1 MSWLS
6 QVSSVKRGWAI
17 VIIIGFCSI
26 PAVTP
31 RLYASDEIQYF
42 AHLRSLWFDQDLSF
56 DNEYRYFH
64 DRGIATAYG
73 FEETFLELQTETGL
87 RINFATIGPAILWMP
102 FYAIADGTVR
112 VMRAGGSSVAADG
125 YSRPYLIA
133 IAFGS
138 AFLGFLA
145 VCLSISAAR
154 RVLGRGFLSGLAVWF
169 GTPLLF
175 YMYLAPGMAH
185 ACSAFAVA
193 LFVTVWLKVR
203 GDWSGGGLISLG
215 AAAALMT
222 MVREQDVFFIVG
234 PAVDYIWSFVGVL
247 RAGDRDRASEL
258 IGRLVVGTAMAIIC
272 YLPQVAAYLTL
283 NGRIG
288 PSPYVE
294 DKMAWLSPYAA
305 SVLLSTEHGLLAWTP
320 LVVAGLVGIGV
331 LCTKSFPGT
340 SFRELRRVGLC
351 LFLMFAAQVYISGS
365 LDSWTV
371 AGAFGQRRFVG
382 VTIIL
387 VIGLATLIKV
397 TAEHWS
403 RAMTFALVMVCI
415 WWNLGLMVQ
424 FGAGLMDRQRLE
436 LTHNAYTTFVVVPKV
451 IPVMA
456 YRYFFDR
463 TSFYQDPDRYDNSL
477 PSRP

>member
-1 MSWLS
+1 MIWLN
-6 QVSSVKRGWAI
+6 QVSSVKRGWAV

-42 AHLRSLWFDQDLSF
+42 AYLRSLWFDQDLSF

-73 FEETFLELQTETGL
+73 FEETFLELETPTGR

-102 FYAIADGTVR
+102 FYAIADGATR
-112 VMRAGGSSVAADG
+112 AMRALGSSVAVDG
-125 YSRPYLIA
+125 YSRPYLTA

-154 RVLGRGFLSGLAVWF
+154 RLLGRGFVAGLAVWL

-193 LFVTVWLKVR
+193 LFLTVWLKVR
-203 GDWSGGGLISLG
+203 EDWSTGGLMGLG
-215 AAAALMT
+215 ATAALMA
-222 MVREQDVFFIVG
+222 MVREQDVFFVLG
-234 PAVDYIWSFVGVL
+234 PAVDYIWSFVTAWS
-247 RAGDRDRASEL
+247 AGNRGRASEL
-258 IGRLVVGTAMAIIC
+258 IRRLIFGTAMAVTC

-305 SVLLSTEHGLLAWTP
+305 SVLLSTEHGLVAWTP
-320 LVVAGLVGIGV
+320 LVIAALVGIGV
-331 LCTKSFPGT
+331 LCVKSLPGT
-340 SFRELRRVGLC
+340 SFRELQRIGLC
-351 LFLMFAAQVYISGS
+351 LFVMFAAQVYISGS
-365 LDSWTV
+365 VDSWTV

-387 VIGLATLIKV
+387 VIGLATLIRV
-397 TAEHWS
+397 TAKPWS
-403 RAMTFALVMVCI
+403 SVTTFALIAICT

-436 LTHNAYTTFVVVPKV
+436 LTRNAYNTFVVVPRAFPIMV
-451 IPVMA
+451 

-463 TSFYQDPDRYDNSL
+463 TSFYEEPDRYDDSR

>member
-1 MSWLS
+1 M
-6 QVSSVKRGWAI
+6 
-17 VIIIGFCSI
+17 
-26 PAVTP
+26 TP

-42 AHLRSLWFDQDLSF
+42 AYLRSLWFDQDLSF

-73 FEETFLELQTETGL
+73 FEETFLELQTETGR

-102 FYAIADGTVR
+102 FYAIADGTTRIMR
-112 VMRAGGSSVAADG
+112 VAGSSVAVDG
-125 YSRPYLIA
+125 YSRPYLTA

-138 AFLGFLA
+138 AFFGFLA

-154 RVLGRGFLSGLAVWF
+154 RVLGRGFLAGLAVWF

-185 ACSAFAVA
+185 ASSAFAVA
-193 LFVTVWLKVR
+193 LFLSVWLKVR
-203 GDWSGGGLISLG
+203 EDWSAGGLMSLG
-215 AAAALMT
+215 ATAALMT
-222 MVREQDVFFIVG
+222 MVREQDVFFVLG
-234 PAVDYIWSFVGVL
+234 PAVDYTWSLVAAWN
-247 RAGDRDRASEL
+247 AGNRDRAIKL
-258 IGRLVVGTAMAIIC
+258 IRRLIYGTAMAITC
-272 YLPQVAAYLTL
+272 YLPQIAAYLTL

-305 SVLLSTEHGLLAWTP
+305 SVLLSTEHGLVAWTP
-320 LVVAGLVGIGV
+320 LVIAALFGIGV
-331 LCTKSFPGT
+331 LCVKSLPGT
-340 SFRELRRVGLC
+340 SFRELRRIGLC
-351 LFLMFAAQVYISGS
+351 LFVMFAAQVYISGS
-365 LDSWTV
+365 VDSWTV

-387 VIGLATLIKV
+387 VIGLAALIRV

-403 RAMTFALVMVCI
+403 RVMTFALVTLCI

-436 LTHNAYTTFVVVPKV
+436 LTHNAYNTFVVVPKAF
-451 IPVMA
+451 PVMA

-463 TSFYQDPDRYDNSL
+463 TSFYQDPDRYDDTLSN
-477 PSRP
+477 RP

>member
-1 MSWLS
+1 MNWLN
-6 QVSSVKRGWAI
+6 QLSSVKRGWI
-17 VIIIGFCSI
+17 VVIIIGFCSI

-42 AHLRSLWFDQDLSF
+42 SYLRSLWFDQDLSF
-56 DNEYRYFH
+56 DNEYRYFY

-73 FEETFLELQTETGL
+73 FEETFLELKTETGH

-102 FYAIADGTVR
+102 FYAIADGTTR
-112 VMRAGGSSVAADG
+112 LMRTAGFSVAVNG
-125 YSRPYLIA
+125 YSRPYLTA

-154 RVLGRGFLSGLAVWF
+154 RLLGRGFLAGLAVWF

-193 LFVTVWLKVR
+193 LFLTIWLKVR
-203 GDWSGGGLISLG
+203 EDWSAGGLIGLG

-222 MVREQDVFFIVG
+222 MVREQDVFFVVG
-234 PAVDYIWSFVGVL
+234 PAVDYIWSFVAAL
-247 RAGDRDRASEL
+247 TAGDRGHASKL
-258 IGRLVVGTAMAIIC
+258 TRRLVVGTTAAIIC
-272 YLPQVAAYLTL
+272 YLPQVTAYLIL

-305 SVLLSTEHGLLAWTP
+305 LVLLSAEHGLLAWTP
-320 LVVAGLVGIGV
+320 LVVAGLAGIGV
-331 LCTKSFPGT
+331 LCLKSFPGT
-340 SFRELRRVGLC
+340 SFGDLRRVGLC
-351 LFLMFAAQVYISGS
+351 LFVMFAAQVYISGS
-365 LDSWTV
+365 VDSWTV

-387 VIGLATLIKV
+387 VIGLAALIRV

-403 RAMTFALVMVCI
+403 RVMTFALVTICI

-436 LTHNAYTTFVVVPKV
+436 LTHNAYNTFVVVPKI

-463 TSFYQDPDRYDNSL
+463 TSFYQDPERYDDSRS
-477 PSRP
+477 SRP

>member
-1 MSWLS
+1 MSWLN
-6 QVSSVKRGWAI
+6 QVSSVKRWWAVVI
-17 VIIIGFCSI
+17 VIGFCSI

-42 AHLRSLWFDQDLSF
+42 AYLRSLWFDQDLSF
-56 DNEYRYFH
+56 DNEYRYFY

-73 FEETFLELQTETGL
+73 FEETFLELQTETGR

-102 FYAIADGTVR
+102 FYAIADGTTR
-112 VMRAGGSSVAADG
+112 MMKAAGSSVAADG
-125 YSRPYLIA
+125 YSRPYLTA

-138 AFLGFLA
+138 AFFGFLA

-154 RVLGRGFLSGLAVWF
+154 RLLGRGFLAGLAVWF

-185 ACSAFAVA
+185 ASSAFAVA
-193 LFVTVWLKVR
+193 LFLSVWLKVR
-203 GDWSGGGLISLG
+203 EDWSAGGLMSLG
-215 AAAALMT
+215 ATAALMT
-222 MVREQDVFFIVG
+222 MVREQDVFFVLG
-234 PAVDYIWSFVGVL
+234 PAVDYTWSFVAAWN
-247 RAGDRDRASEL
+247 AGNRGRASEL
-258 IGRLVVGTAMAIIC
+258 IRRLLYGTAMAITC

-305 SVLLSTEHGLLAWTP
+305 SVLLSTEHGLVAWTP

-331 LCTKSFPGT
+331 LCTKRLPDT
-340 SFRELRRVGLC
+340 SFKELQRIGLC
-351 LFLMFAAQVYISGS
+351 LFVMFAAQVYISGS
-365 LDSWTV
+365 VDSWTV

-387 VIGLATLIKV
+387 VIGLATLIRV

-403 RAMTFALVMVCI
+403 RVMTFALVTLCI

-436 LTHNAYTTFVVVPKV
+436 LTHNAYNTFVVVPKAF
-451 IPVMA
+451 PVMA

-463 TSFYQDPDRYDNSL
+463 TSFYQDPDRYDDTHPN
-477 PSRP
+477 RP

>member
-1 MSWLS
+1 MGSEMCI
-6 QVSSVKRGWAI
+6 R
-17 VIIIGFCSI
+17 
-26 PAVTP
+26 
-31 RLYASDEIQYF
+31 
-42 AHLRSLWFDQDLSF
+42 
-56 DNEYRYFH
+56 
-64 DRGIATAYG
+64 DR
-73 FEETFLELQTETGL
+73 LQTETGL

-112 VMRAGGSSVAADG
+112 VMRVGGSSVAADG
-125 YSRPYLIA
+125 YSRPYLTA

-203 GDWSGGGLISLG
+203 GHWSGGGLISLG

-234 PAVDYIWSFVGVL
+234 PAVDYIWSFVGAL
-247 RAGDRDRASEL
+247 SAGDRDRASEL
-258 IGRLVVGTAMAIIC
+258 IRRLVVGTAMAIIC

-305 SVLLSTEHGLLAWTP
+305 SVLLSTEHGLLAWSP
-320 LVVAGLVGIGV
+320 LVVAGL
-331 LCTKSFPGT
+331 PGT

-403 RAMTFALVMVCI
+403 RVMTFALVMVCI

-456 YRYFFDR
+456 YRYLFDR